1 MHFESSCVFFS
12 DPAIKEILLQ
22 LDSTMHFII
31 EILDSQHLF
40 IEESQY
46 EKVQSLLQTKL
57 SENVFKPP
65 N

>member
-1 MHFESSCVFFS
+1 
-12 DPAIKEILLQ
+12 
-22 LDSTMHFII
+22 MHFII
-31 EILDSQHLF
+31 ETLDSQHLF

-46 EKVQSLLQTKL
+46 EKVQDILQTKL